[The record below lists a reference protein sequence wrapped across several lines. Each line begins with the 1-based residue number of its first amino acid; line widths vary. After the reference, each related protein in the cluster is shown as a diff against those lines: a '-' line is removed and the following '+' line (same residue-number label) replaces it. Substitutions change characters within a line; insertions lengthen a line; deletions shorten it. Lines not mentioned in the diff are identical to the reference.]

1 LKSGSALK
9 LKISNLSKRFD
20 AHQALNSVSLV
31 LEETHSLVLVGPSG
45 GGKTTLLRILAG
57 LEIPD
62 CGTVELNSEAIQF
75 EESALLRHRR
85 TVGVVFQAFNLFP
98 HLTALEN
105 IVLPLEKV
113 HNHLPAQAHD
123 VALQLLRRFQLDGHA
138 NKKPAALS
146 GGQRQRVAIARAVA
160 IKPRVVLFDEPT
172 SALDP
177 EMTAEVLDM
186 IRKLREEG
194 TDLIL
199 VTHEMGFARVAADR
213 VAFLSEGRVL
223 EFGDTKSVFDAPK
236 TEECKRFLG
245 TVLKY

>member
-1 LKSGSALK
+1 LK

-20 AHQALNSVSLV
+20 AHQALDSVSLA
-31 LEETHSLVLVGPSG
+31 LEETHSLVLIGPSG

-62 CGTVELNSEAIQF
+62 SGSVELNGDPIPLQ
-75 EESALLRHRR
+75 ESALLHYRR

-113 HNHLPAQAHD
+113 HQHAPAQARD
-123 VALQLLRRFQLDGHA
+123 LALQLLCRFQLDTHA
-138 NKKPAALS
+138 HKKPAALS

-186 IRKLREEG
+186 IKQLREEG

-199 VTHEMGFARVAADR
+199 VTHEMGFARLAADR
-213 VAFLSEGRVL
+213 VAFLSAGRIL
-223 EFGDTKSVFDAPK
+223 EFGETKSIFDSPK
-236 TEECKRFLG
+236 MEECKRFLG